1 MTIRYYLEKKDK
13 EFEAKAK
20 EVLLLYKKVEWI
32 TQLLKKYGG
41 LEEEIT
47 LVNQEIF
54 ISYDERPGIQ
64 AEENKHK
71 DRNLKLGKGSVRCDY
86 EYIRHGTF
94 SLLAEIDLLTGKS
107 TASSANLINHETSS
121 ISLRC
126 WIKLM
131 RTSKFIGEYRHFDTA
146 GQ

>member
-1 MTIRYYLEKKDK
+1 MEKKDK

-71 DRNLKLGKGSVRCDY
+71 DRNLKLGKGFVRCDY

-121 ISLRC
+121 IS
-126 WIKLM
+126 
-131 RTSKFIGEYRHFDTA
+131 
-146 GQ
+146 

>member
-1 MTIRYYLEKKDK
+1 MIFIWLLGLTIRYYLEKKDK

-71 DRNLKLGKGSVRCDY
+71 NGR
-86 EYIRHGTF
+86 F
-94 SLLAEIDLLTGKS
+94 S
-107 TASSANLINHETSS
+107 
-121 ISLRC
+121 
-126 WIKLM
+126 
-131 RTSKFIGEYRHFDTA
+131 
-146 GQ
+146 

>member
-1 MTIRYYLEKKDK
+1 MIFIWLLGLTIRYYLEKKDK

-71 DRNLKLGKGSVRCDY
+71 DRNLKLGKGFVRCDY

-94 SLLAEIDLLTGKS
+94 SLLAEIDLLT
-107 TASSANLINHETSS
+107 ASSANLINHETSS
-121 ISLRC
+121 IS
-126 WIKLM
+126 
-131 RTSKFIGEYRHFDTA
+131 
-146 GQ
+146 